1 MLARLL
7 PATSSV
13 ATAALCYLAYPHL
26 AHTSGGAC
34 AWPQA
39 RASQASPD
47 FVLSM
52 ASQTSLDGV
61 SATPAE
67 RVDEG
72 GTSATSIAKA
82 THLIVLQ
89 HGLAGCPGDLGYL
102 QEAIEREGGPAAL
115 VLNCASNTGNTKDGV
130 AKGGAR
136 TAREIRDAIARNPGL
151 THISVVGN
159 SLGGLYS
166 RYAVKELHTP
176 DEPGGAIAGLQPV
189 TFMTIATPHL
199 GVRRYTWGITQYPK
213 FMFPLAKVL
222 FGQSGKDL
230 FLTDAEERAAAAGAR
245 EGEIGSGEP
254 EVPLLMKMA
263 SDKEFL
269 APLRAFKRRRAYAN
283 MRGDF
288 MVTLRTAAIEP
299 HPIKAEYQSQRAHE
313 WLWGRASGVIVEQ
326 QDSSSGSAPVA
337 VPAAAAADDS
347 QPVAIGADSAEQVEE
362 QEEAMA
368 RALNALGWTKVIV
381 DFGAV
386 LVPGHHNSICAH
398 SANPWTR
405 LVNKAGRNIMDH
417 AAAYLLD
424 VEGQGGADAAIS

>member
-1 MLARLL
+1 MR
-7 PATSSV
+7 S
-13 ATAALCYLAYPHL
+13 
-26 AHTSGGAC
+26 
-34 AWPQA
+34 
-39 RASQASPD
+39 
-47 FVLSM
+47 
-52 ASQTSLDGV
+52 
-61 SATPAE
+61 
-67 RVDEG
+67 
-72 GTSATSIAKA
+72 
-82 THLIVLQ
+82 
-89 HGLAGCPGDLGYL
+89 
-102 QEAIEREGGPAAL
+102 
-115 VLNCASNTGNTKDGV
+115 
-130 AKGGAR
+130 GAR

-166 RYAVKELHTP
+166 RYAVRELHTP

-189 TFMTIATPHL
+189 TFMVSALSADAAARAPLSRTIATPHL

-213 FMFPLAKVL
+213 FMFPLAKIL

-230 FLTDAEERAAAAGAR
+230 FLTDAEERAAAAAAGVG
-245 EGEIGSGEP
+245 EGVVGGGEP

-263 SDKEFL
+263 SDEEFL
-269 APLRAFKRRRAYAN
+269 APLRTFKRRRAYAN

-299 HPIKAEYQSQRAHE
+299 HPIKAECQSQRAHE

-326 QDSSSGSAPVA
+326 QDSSSSGAPVA

-347 QPVAIGADSAEQVEE
+347 KPVAIGADSAEQVEE

-368 RALNALGWTKVIV
+368 RALNALGWTKASAPRADDGIPDSACSLSVVSRRWRCREIAAVARATPPPLSYNAHAGADASIRVIV

-424 VEGQGGADAAIS
+424 IEGQGGADAAVS